1 MDADFKTN
9 VDTDIQVQVKEAT
22 GVTFNRD
29 AFNDLNEL
37 HSNLSILN
45 NRGEYTQDE
54 VDAAVEAMKESV
66 VIPEVIEEK
75 EELDE
80 TLGLSAEDLKALYQ
94 YVSGQGTKPDF
105 LDKYLADNDNKLRD
119 FQHIMTL
126 IRLSTIPQLCAMQ
139 MELQKRLYSPEN
151 LLNMDIKELSQAS
164 ANLGKEMTDIINS
177 ANKAIELINSM
188 GRPDSKYRSLID
200 KLLVMPED
208 VLQRVEHLIDNYD

>member
-9 VDTDIQVQVKEAT
+9 VDTDIQVQVKDGT
-22 GVTFNRD
+22 GITFNKE
-29 AFNDLNEL
+29 AFNDLDEL

-45 NRGEYTQDE
+45 NREEYTQEE
-54 VDAAVEAMKESV
+54 VEAAVEAMKESV
-66 VIPEVIEEK
+66 VVPEVIEEK

-80 TLGLSAEDLKALYQ
+80 TLGLHAEDLKALYQ
-94 YVSGQGTKPDF
+94 YVSGQGQKPDF

-119 FQHIMTL
+119 FQHVMTL

-139 MELQKRLYSPEN
+139 MEIQKRLYSPEN
-151 LLNMDIKELSQAS
+151 LLNLDVKELSQAS
-164 ANLGKEMTDIINS
+164 ANLGKEMADIINS
-177 ANKAIELINSM
+177 ASKAIELINSM